1 MNLKMLTV
9 GSLFT
14 NCYVIWC
21 DKTREA
27 IVIDPGFDRQSEA
40 GKVFH
45 ILKEN
50 ELKVKF
56 IVNTHGHPDHT
67 CGNGVVKS
75 ATDASILIHKL
86 DAGMLGRTGKE
97 LDSLFDFHVLSPI
110 ADDFLEDGDVVRF
123 GRTVLRVLHTPG
135 HSPGSISLVGEDCV
149 FTGDTLFAGSIG
161 RVDLSGGSGEEIIRS
176 LREKLAVL
184 PERLAVYPGHG
195 PTSTIEREKR
205 NNPFLQRNFDVSL
218 LG

>member
-86 DAGMLGRTGKE
+86 DAGMLGRTGKD